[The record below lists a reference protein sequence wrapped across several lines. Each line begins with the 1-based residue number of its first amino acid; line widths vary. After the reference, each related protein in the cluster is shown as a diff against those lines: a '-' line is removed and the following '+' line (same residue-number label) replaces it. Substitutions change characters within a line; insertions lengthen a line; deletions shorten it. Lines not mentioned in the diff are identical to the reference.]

1 MVYTLQCAVYCQ
13 IFICHIGE
21 YMSDMSVIDVDYQ
34 DVNEALCETK
44 ELNPGFDIFE
54 RDYFLIAK
62 GNYKAYAVLYDFY
75 DEDDDLPELAR
86 FFVPKEFRK
95 NGFGKLAA
103 KALIDHILKSKC
115 KFVIEPVNDSVNFWE
130 KVFLQ
135 FDGGLNF
142 QNIGGT
148 KNIVSKINS

>member
-1 MVYTLQCAVYCQ
+1 MHLFNQCAVHYQ
-13 IFICHIGE
+13 MFICNIGV
-21 YMSDMSVIDVDYQ
+21 YMNDISVIDVEYQ
-34 DVNEALCETK
+34 VVNAAFSETK

-54 RDYFLIAK
+54 RDYFLIVQD
-62 GNYKAYAVLYDFY
+62 NYKAYAVLYDFY
-75 DEDDDLPELAR
+75 DKDDDLPELAR

-115 KFVIEPVNDSVNFWE
+115 KFLIEPVNDSVNFWD

-135 FDGGLNF
+135 FDGLLNF

-148 KNIVSKINS
+148 KYIVSKANS